1 MPAVKMQ
8 ISRREEIKLDI
19 EKRAERGKGAVG
31 RLRREGGMLPGILY
45 GHNEEPIPFKVE
57 TLSLERA
64 LSKGGQ
70 NAVFLLQMSGNG
82 SGKQAVVREIQYH
95 KVTGDIL
102 HVDMLRIDPE
112 EHLRVEVPVSTVGIP
127 VGVHVGGG
135 ALQHS
140 LQRLE
145 MLCLA
150 SELPSRVEI
159 DISELDIGG
168 SIHVSDLLDQ
178 DSRITT
184 DPSITIVSVLSPR
197 LTIEEELAEDEEAL
211 EEEGEGEEG
220 EEAPEAEEGDQTN
233 GGDENS

>member
-8 ISRREEIKLDI
+8 IYRRDEIELDI
-19 EKRAERGKGAVG
+19 EKRTESGKGPVG
-31 RLRREGGMLPGILY
+31 RLRREAGKLPGIVY
-45 GHNEEPIPFKVE
+45 GHNQEPVSFKVS

-70 NAVFLLQMSGNG
+70 NAVFLLQMNGNG
-82 SGKQAVVREIQYH
+82 TSGRAVVREIQYH

-112 EHLRVEVPVSTVGIP
+112 EHLRVEVPISSLGVP

-135 ALQHS
+135 AVQHS

-145 MLCLA
+145 MVCLA

-159 DISELDIGG
+159 DISELEIG
-168 SIHVSDLLDQ
+168 SNIHVSDLLEQ

-184 DPSITIVSVLSPR
+184 DPAITIVSVLSPR
-197 LTIEEELAEDEEAL
+197 LTIDEEQPVEDEEPLEGEAL
-211 EEEGEGEEG
+211 EDGESDQADGE
-220 EEAPEAEEGDQTN
+220 D
-233 GGDENS
+233 DDS

>member
-19 EKRAERGKGAVG
+19 EGRAERGKGPVG

-45 GHNEEPIPFKVE
+45 GHNEDPIPFKVE

-70 NAVFLLQMSGNG
+70 NAIFLLQMSGNG

-112 EHLRVEVPVSTVGIP
+112 EQLRVEVPVSTVGIP
-127 VGVHVGGG
+127 VGVHIGGG

-184 DPSITIVSVLSPR
+184 DSSITIVSVLSPR
-197 LTIEEELAEDEEAL
+197 LTIEEELAEEEEAL
-211 EEEGEGEEG
+211 EEEGEEG
-220 EEAPEAEEGDQTN
+220 EGEAPEAEEGDQTS

>member
-1 MPAVKMQ
+1 MPAAKMQ
-8 ISRREEIKLDI
+8 IFRRDEIKLDI
-19 EKRAERGKGAVG
+19 EERTERRKGPVG
-31 RLRREGGMLPGILY
+31 RLRREAGMLPGIAY
-45 GHNEEPIPFKVE
+45 GHHQEPVPFKVE

-82 SGKQAVVREIQYH
+82 SGDQTVVREIQYH

-112 EHLRVEVPVSTVGIP
+112 EDLRVEVPISTLGVP
-127 VGVHVGGG
+127 VGVHIGGG

-145 MLCLA
+145 MVCLA
-150 SELPSRVEI
+150 SDLPSRVEI

-168 SIHVSDLLDQ
+168 SIHVSDLLEQ

-197 LTIEEELAEDEEAL
+197 LTVDEEAVEDEEAL
-211 EEEGEGEEG
+211 EDEASEAGESDQTD
-220 EEAPEAEEGDQTN
+220 EGD
-233 GGDENS
+233 DNS

>member
-8 ISRREEIKLDI
+8 IYRRDEIELDI
-19 EKRAERGKGAVG
+19 EKRTESGKGPVG
-31 RLRREGGMLPGILY
+31 RLRREAGKLPGIVY
-45 GHNEEPIPFKVE
+45 GHNQDPVPFKVE

-82 SGKQAVVREIQYH
+82 TGGQAVVREIQYH

-112 EHLRVEVPVSTVGIP
+112 EHLRVEVPISTLGVP

-135 ALQHS
+135 AVQHS

-145 MLCLA
+145 MVCLA

-159 DISELDIGG
+159 DISEFDIGG
-168 SIHVSDLLDQ
+168 IIHVSDLLEQ

-184 DPSITIVSVLSPR
+184 DPAITIVSVLSPR
-197 LTIEEELAEDEEAL
+197 LTIDEEQPVEDEEPLEGEAL
-211 EEEGEGEEG
+211 EDGKSDQADGE
-220 EEAPEAEEGDQTN
+220 D
-233 GGDENS
+233 DNS

>member
-8 ISRREEIKLDI
+8 IFSRDEIKLDI
-19 EKRAERGKGAVG
+19 EERSERGKGPVG
-31 RLRREGGMLPGILY
+31 RLRRDGGMLPGIIY
-45 GHNEEPIPFKVE
+45 GRHREPVPFKVE

-82 SGKQAVVREIQYH
+82 SGDQAVVREIQYH

-135 ALQHS
+135 AVQHS

-145 MLCLA
+145 MVCLA

-159 DISELDIGG
+159 DIAELDIGS
-168 SIHVSDLLDQ
+168 SIHVSDLLEQ

-184 DPSITIVSVLSPR
+184 DPSTTIVSVLSPR
-197 LTIEEELAEDEEAL
+197 LTVDEEPV
-211 EEEGEGEEG
+211 EEEGEEELL
-220 EEAPEAEEGDQTN
+220 EDEAPEDGESEQTD
-233 GGDENS
+233 GGEDDS

>member
-1 MPAVKMQ
+1 MTAVKMQ
-8 ISRREEIKLDI
+8 IFSRDEIKLDI
-19 EKRAERGKGAVG
+19 EERTERGKGPVG
-31 RLRREGGMLPGILY
+31 RLRRDGGMLPGIVY
-45 GHNEEPIPFKVE
+45 GRQREPVPFKVE

-82 SGKQAVVREIQYH
+82 SGDQAVVREIQYH

-112 EHLRVEVPVSTVGIP
+112 EHLRVEVPISTVGIP

-135 ALQHS
+135 AVQHS

-145 MLCLA
+145 MVCLA

-159 DISELDIGG
+159 DIAELEIGG
-168 SIHVSDLLDQ
+168 SIHVSDLLEQ
-178 DSRITT
+178 DGRIST
-184 DPSITIVSVLSPR
+184 DPSTTIVSVLSPR
-197 LTIEEELAEDEEAL
+197 LTVDEEEPA
-211 EEEGEGEEG
+211 EEEGEEEELLEG
-220 EEAPEAEEGDQTN
+220 EASEAGESEQTD
-233 GGDENS
+233 GGEDDS

>member
-1 MPAVKMQ
+1 MPAVNMQ
-8 ISRREEIKLDI
+8 IFSRDEIKLDI
-19 EKRAERGKGAVG
+19 EERSERGKGPVG
-31 RLRREGGMLPGILY
+31 RLRRDGGMLPGIIY
-45 GHNEEPIPFKVE
+45 GRHREPLPFKVE

-70 NAVFLLQMSGNG
+70 DAVFLLQMSGNG
-82 SGKQAVVREIQYH
+82 SGDQAVVREIQYH

-112 EHLRVEVPVSTVGIP
+112 EHLRVEVPISTVGIP

-135 ALQHS
+135 AVQHS

-145 MLCLA
+145 MVCLA

-159 DISELDIGG
+159 DIAELDIGS
-168 SIHVSDLLDQ
+168 SIHVSDLLEQ

-184 DPSITIVSVLSPR
+184 DPSTTIVSVLSPR
-197 LTIEEELAEDEEAL
+197 LTVDEEPV
-211 EEEGEGEEG
+211 EEEGEEE
-220 EEAPEAEEGDQTN
+220 ELLEDEAPEDGESEQTD
-233 GGDENS
+233 GGEDDS

>member
-8 ISRREEIKLDI
+8 IYRRDEIELDI
-19 EKRAERGKGAVG
+19 EERIENGKGPVG
-31 RLRREGGMLPGILY
+31 RLRREAGKLPGIVY
-45 GHNEEPIPFKVE
+45 GHNQDPVPFKVE

-82 SGKQAVVREIQYH
+82 TGGQAVVREIQYH

-112 EHLRVEVPVSTVGIP
+112 EHLRVEVPISSLGVP

-135 ALQHS
+135 AVQHS

-145 MLCLA
+145 MVCLA

-159 DISELDIGG
+159 DISELEIG
-168 SIHVSDLLDQ
+168 SNIHVSDLLEQ

-184 DPSITIVSVLSPR
+184 DPAITIVSVLSPR
-197 LTIEEELAEDEEAL
+197 LTIDEEQPVEDEEPLEGEAL
-211 EEEGEGEEG
+211 EDGESDQADGE
-220 EEAPEAEEGDQTN
+220 D
-233 GGDENS
+233 DDS

>member
-8 ISRREEIKLDI
+8 IYRRDEIELDI
-19 EKRAERGKGAVG
+19 EKRTESGKGPVG
-31 RLRREGGMLPGILY
+31 RLRREAGKLPGIVY
-45 GHNEEPIPFKVE
+45 GHNQEPVPFKVS

-70 NAVFLLQMSGNG
+70 NAVFLLQMNGNG
-82 SGKQAVVREIQYH
+82 TNGRAVVREIQYH

-112 EHLRVEVPVSTVGIP
+112 EHLRVEVPISTLGVP

-135 ALQHS
+135 AVQHS

-145 MLCLA
+145 MVCLA
-150 SELPSRVEI
+150 SELPSRVEL

-168 SIHVSDLLDQ
+168 SIHVRDLLDQ
-178 DSRITT
+178 GSRITT
-184 DPSITIVSVLSPR
+184 DSAITIVSVLSPR
-197 LTIEEELAEDEEAL
+197 LTIDEESAVDEEAL
-211 EEEGEGEEG
+211 EEEG
-220 EEAPEAEEGDQTN
+220 PEAGEGDQT
-233 GGDENS
+233 GEGDDNS

>member
-8 ISRREEIKLDI
+8 IFSRDEIKLDI
-19 EKRAERGKGAVG
+19 EERTERGKGPVG
-31 RLRREGGMLPGILY
+31 RLRRDGGMLPGIIY
-45 GHNEEPIPFKVE
+45 GRHREPVPFKVE

-82 SGKQAVVREIQYH
+82 SGDQAVVREIQYH

-102 HVDMLRIDPE
+102 HVDMLRIDPAE
-112 EHLRVEVPVSTVGIP
+112 QLRVEVPISTVGIP

-135 ALQHS
+135 AVQHS

-145 MLCLA
+145 MVCLA

-159 DISELDIGG
+159 DIAELDIGG
-168 SIHVSDLLDQ
+168 SIHVSDLLEQ

-184 DPSITIVSVLSPR
+184 DPAITIVSVLSPR
-197 LTIEEELAEDEEAL
+197 LTVDEELAEDEEAL
-211 EEEGEGEEG
+211 EEGEEGEEG
-220 EEAPEAEEGDQTN
+220 EAPEAEEGDQTD